1 LVERRQRRVLLEAQR
16 TNALVGSLFPEA
28 VRDRL
33 LKQSEDKYNRK
44 GGMFKKRTGE
54 VEAAPKLRLKTFM
67 ADDNRATLAN
77 MAGVSDTE
85 PIADLFPKATVLF
98 ADIAGFT
105 AWSSERE
112 PSQVFALLETLYG
125 GIDNIARKLGVFKVE
140 TVGDW

>member
-33 LKQSEDKYNRK
+33 LKQSEDKRK
-44 GGMFKKRTGE
+44 GGMFKKRSGE
-54 VEAAPKLRLKTFM
+54 VEAAPKLRLKSFM

-77 MAGVSDTE
+77 MAGVSNTE